1 MQLGNY
7 FTHQGYTR
15 LEANAN
21 INIKKGSDGDGF
33 TILTVYVDDC
43 IVVSNKVSLI
53 QLIKELLQKEIEMTG
68 EEEIHYILSSA
79 IIRN

>member
-7 FTHQGYTR
+7 
-15 LEANAN
+15 